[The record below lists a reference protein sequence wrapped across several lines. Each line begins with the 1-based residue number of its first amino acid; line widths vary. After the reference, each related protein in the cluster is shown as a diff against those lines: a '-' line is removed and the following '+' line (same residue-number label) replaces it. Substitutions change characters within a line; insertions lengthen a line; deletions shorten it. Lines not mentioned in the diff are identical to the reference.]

1 MLPKG
6 VGYEYHL
13 KTALESALFELMVS
27 GGSINDK
34 ILVTGCPKSM
44 LFSPKVQWNKSYCW
58 NGMSNGSRVPLIV
71 FSCYTRN

>member
-1 MLPKG
+1 MLPKV

-34 ILVTGCPKSM
+34 ILVTGCP
-44 LFSPKVQWNKSYCW
+44 
-58 NGMSNGSRVPLIV
+58 
-71 FSCYTRN
+71 

>member
-1 MLPKG
+1 MTTLLILKIKKIIEFLVLPKG

-34 ILVTGCPKSM
+34 ILVTGCP
-44 LFSPKVQWNKSYCW
+44 
-58 NGMSNGSRVPLIV
+58 
-71 FSCYTRN
+71 

>member
-1 MLPKG
+1 MTTLLIIKIKKIIEFLVLPKG

-44 LFSPKVQWNKSYCW
+44 LFSPKVQWNKSYC
-58 NGMSNGSRVPLIV
+58 
-71 FSCYTRN
+71 